1 MFMKHRMLQGWV
13 ALLSLILTAGL
24 LPTQA
29 QITETHTFT
38 TNRVVPDGNAA
49 GLMDERTIA
58 SDIAHIASV
67 KVRLQVTGEFNGDLF
82 AYLRHG
88 SGFTVLLNRT
98 GRSATNSAGYADS
111 GLDVTFDAAGTNGDI
126 HVYRET
132 LAPSPGS
139 PLTGVWEPDGR
150 IADPSTVTNESPRTA
165 TLASFQGLNANG
177 VWTLYIADVESGGT
191 NLLTGWELEI
201 TGGIYPTIAWSPTDI
216 TYGTA
221 LGSSQLNATASH
233 ASTNVSGTFSYSPDT
248 GTVLDSGDGQTLS
261 VTFTPNDTST
271 FLSITTNVT
280 LNVAKAALSLT
291 ANDASRRYG
300 DSNPTFTGA
309 FSGTQNGDSLT
320 QGYSTSATTNSPV
333 GSYAIIPTAGG
344 DRLTNYIVT
353 LIQGSLTV
361 TNAPLTIAANNTLRR
376 YGEANPS
383 FSGTITGI
391 QNNEDITATYATTA
405 TAVSPIGTYA
415 IVPTPAGDTLG
426 NYSVTFEN
434 GTLTVDKATL
444 IVTANSA
451 TRVFSAPNP
460 TFSGSLSGV
469 VNGDVITATYDSS
482 ADASSPVGTY
492 SIVPTVSG
500 APLTNYDVTASNGV
514 LTITIAASSSSLAS
528 SDNPAL
534 PGASVT
540 FSLTVSAVGP
550 ATGTPT
556 GNVQFTIAGSPAG
569 SPVALSGGV
578 ATYTTSALPHGSHT
592 VSAAYLGSD
601 NFASSSASLSSNQI
615 INTPPVAGTDTLE
628 RYPTQGVKVRLTD
641 LLANDSDADSD
652 DLVISVTPSVTT
664 NRTVTVDGAWVF
676 FTPASGFTSA
686 DSFTYTLS
694 DGLGAI
700 VTGTVN
706 VVLKTD
712 DSLTPNLTVASL
724 GDGSFAITGNG
735 IPGRTYRLQYTD
747 SISPPFWQDVS
758 GGSISVDALGNFSH
772 TETPSGNPSQR
783 YYRTVY
789 P

>member
-1 MFMKHRMLQGWV
+1 MKHRMLQGWM
-13 ALLSLILTAGL
+13 ALLSLILAAGL
-24 LPTQA
+24 FPAQA

-49 GLMDERTIA
+49 GLMEERTIA
-58 SDIAHIASV
+58 SDIANIASV

-98 GRSATNSAGYADS
+98 GRSLTNSAGYADS
-111 GLDVTFDAAGTNGDI
+111 GLDVTFDANAANGDI

-132 LAPSPGS
+132 LTPSAGS
-139 PLTGVWEPDGR
+139 PLTGIWEPDGR

-165 TLASFQGLNANG
+165 TLASFQGLNAAG
-177 VWTLYIADVESGGT
+177 AWTLYIADVESGGT

-201 TGGIYPTIAWSPTDI
+201 TGGVYPTIAWSPTHI

-233 ASTNVSGTFSYSPDT
+233 ASTNISGTFSYSPNT

-261 VTFTPNDTST
+261 VTFTPNDTNS
-271 FLSITTNVT
+271 FLSITTNVP
-280 LNVAKAALSLT
+280 LNVAKAAIFIT

-300 DSNPTFTGA
+300 ATNAPLTGTFTG
-309 FSGTQNGDSLT
+309 TQNSDSLT
-320 QGYSTSATTNSPV
+320 QSYSTTATTNSPI
-333 GSYAIIPTAGG
+333 GAYAIVPTAGG
-344 DRLTNYIVT
+344 NRLTNYTVTIVQGT
-353 LIQGSLTV
+353 LTI
-361 TNAPLTIAANNTLRR
+361 TNAPLTIAADSTSRS

-383 FSGTITGI
+383 FSGAITGI
-391 QNNEDITATYATTA
+391 QNNEVITATYATAA

-415 IVPTPAGDTLG
+415 IVPTPAGNTLT
-426 NYSVTFEN
+426 NYSVTLEN
-434 GTLTVDKATL
+434 GTLTVGQATL
-444 IVTANSA
+444 IVTANSTNRIFGA
-451 TRVFSAPNP
+451 SNP
-460 TFSGSLSGV
+460 TFTGSLSGI
-469 VNGDVITATYDSS
+469 VNSDAITASYASS
-482 ADASSPVGTY
+482 ANASSPVGTY
-492 SIVPTVSG
+492 DIVPTASG
-500 APLTNYDVTASNGV
+500 ARLTNYAVTANNGV
-514 LTITIAASSSSLAS
+514 LTVSIASSSSSLAS
-528 SDNPAL
+528 SANPAL

-540 FSLTVSAVGP
+540 FSLTVSAVAP

-578 ATYTTSALPHGSHT
+578 ATYSTSALSHGSHT
-592 VSAAYLGSD
+592 VSATYLGSG
-601 NFASSSASLSSNQI
+601 NFNSSSASLSPSQI

-628 RYPTQGVKVRLTD
+628 RYPTQGVKVRLAD
-641 LLANDSDADSD
+641 LLANDTDADSD
-652 DLVISVTPSVTT
+652 SLAINITTSVTT

-686 DSFTYTLS
+686 DSFTYTIS
-694 DGLGAI
+694 DGHGAT

-706 VVLKTD
+706 VIIKTD

-724 GDGSFAITGNG
+724 GNGSFTITGTG

-747 SISPPFWQDVS
+747 SISPPSWQNVS
-758 GGSISVDALGNFSH
+758 GGSITVDALGSFSH
-772 TETPSGNPSQR
+772 TETPAGNLSQR